1 MILGILTLL
10 LFKKN
15 LSRFLDRAERI
26 GVKGIEAGQPT
37 KQLGESTQASGA
49 TALFRL
55 FDNTLLRERETF
67 IDKRL
72 KEDNVDPSDRERV
85 LMRFLAAASIR
96 LEFEE
101 TYRLILGSQIG
112 VLELLNTVAS
122 GLNVERLRINYER
135 AAERDSD
142 VYKVFSFESWFSF
155 LVQKSLVF
163 MNNEG
168 TVSITLEGKEFLKY
182 LVQMGYSLYK
192 MY

>member
-1 MILGILTLL
+1 
-10 LFKKN
+10 
-15 LSRFLDRAERI
+15 
-26 GVKGIEAGQPT
+26 
-37 KQLGESTQASGA
+37 
-49 TALFRL
+49 
-55 FDNTLLRERETF
+55 
-67 IDKRL
+67 
-72 KEDNVDPSDRERV
+72 
-85 LMRFLAAASIR
+85 MRFLAAASIR